1 MLIKIKINL
10 PVDKSRFI
18 DGSYKEIA
26 KILVDK
32 LSQNEINKLIKML
45 EKDSINL

>member
-1 MLIKIKINL
+1 MLIKIKVNS

-18 DGSYKEIA
+18 DETYRTIA
-26 KILVDK
+26 KILVDE

-45 EKDSINL
+45 ENNSINL